1 MPDKKSNSYFTIGE
15 FASLFG
21 ISKQTLFYYE
31 RSGIFAPALIEDN
44 GYRYYSFEQ
53 YFIFEIIITLR
64 KLGIPLKEISNYVKN
79 RDIASLQKLFEN
91 KVLEYDIEISL
102 LERNRDTLLRR
113 IKRIEKTKE
122 IKKSFITLENIN
134 EEYLVADDF
143 PVLDIPRKKQI
154 NLIAEHNLPFAM
166 NEVFNEYVMGFILTR
181 ENLASSKYLLVDK
194 IFTQITYKDEYPGAI
209 VKPAGL
215 YATITTP
222 GGYHAHYKA
231 IIDKLLAFISLN
243 NLEII
248 GDVYI
253 NQLRNY
259 WSTAD
264 HDQYITKIAIQVD

>member
-122 IKKSFITLENIN
+122 IKKSFITLENID

-181 ENLASSKYLLVDK
+181 ENLASGKYLLVDK
-194 IFTQITYKDEYPGAI
+194 IFTKITYKEEYPGAI

>member
-79 RDIASLQKLFEN
+79 RDIESLQKLFEN

-102 LERNRDTLLRR
+102 LERNRETLIRR
-113 IKRIEKTKE
+113 IKRIEKTKT
-122 IKKSFITLENIN
+122 IKKSSITLENVD
-134 EEYLVADDF
+134 EEYLVIDDF
-143 PVLDIPRKKQI
+143 PVLDIPRKEQI

-166 NEVFNEYVMGFILTR
+166 NEVFNEYVMGFMLTR
-181 ENLASSKYLLVDK
+181 ENLFSGKYLLVDK
-194 IFTQITYKDEYPGAI
+194 IFTQVTYKEEYPGAL

-222 GGYHAHYKA
+222 GGYHAHYKT
-231 IIDKLLAFISLN
+231 IIDELLDFISLN

-259 WSTAD
+259 WSTDD
-264 HDQYITKIAIQVD
+264 HDKYITKIAIQVD